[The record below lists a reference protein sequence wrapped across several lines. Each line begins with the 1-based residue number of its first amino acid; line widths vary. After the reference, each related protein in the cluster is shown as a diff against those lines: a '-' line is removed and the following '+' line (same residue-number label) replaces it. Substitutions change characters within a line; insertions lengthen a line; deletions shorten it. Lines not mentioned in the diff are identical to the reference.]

1 MSLVRVPTR
10 VFAICAVFLC
20 AFASG
25 VAAQELKLK
34 RVMLSTGGVAYY
46 EHEAVVEGDA
56 ELSLNLRLDQI
67 DDVLKSLVVY
77 DGVGRVGA
85 IRLPGRD
92 ALRQIF
98 RDLPFEP
105 GDLTSPVA
113 LLNAQRGAE
122 LVAAGA
128 RELRGR
134 LIGVQAE
141 TVALPN
147 QQGTITRHR
156 VSLMTGA
163 GIQQFVLEEADSVRF
178 FDDAIQG
185 QLDTALAAV
194 AAHRVRDRR
203 TLRVEVKGDGRRAV
217 RVGYVVAAPLWK
229 SSYRMI
235 LDEAGDTG
243 RLQGWAVVE
252 NMSGHDWDDVELTLL
267 SGNPVTFRQALYTAY
282 YVHRPEV
289 PVEVLGRVLPR
300 PDSGA
305 VSLEGDFR
313 GRAQLRRQRMEE
325 SELADMDML
334 ERRAVMSKS
343 AIVAGVASELMAAE
357 PMAPMAAPAMA
368 AARADAATQVVF
380 RLTEPVSV
388 ASGQSVVVPI
398 VDVAVPASRVAL
410 YQQITHALHPLAS
423 VRLVNDT
430 GTGLPPGVLTLYE
443 RGADGAVAYVGDA
456 RLSSLPAGEER
467 LLGFALDQKTRVDR
481 EVHSTRSIVKGAISR
496 GTFRLTVRQRQTT
509 EYRLKGPAGEAR
521 ELLIEHPRLA
531 GWDLEEPDPKAATLT
546 ESHYRLPVSLK
557 AGEEKLLQVVL
568 GRPVVE
574 RHGLVDM
581 TRDQFRVYAASQEL
595 APELRRAFRRLAEL
609 RAEVE
614 RFRLVMAELQQ
625 RRDKIFQD
633 QERIRRNLNSVPR
646 DGDLHRR
653 YVDKLTD
660 QEDFLDRLMGDV
672 EDTQQAL
679 NGAEAK
685 LAQTIQNM
693 DI

>member
-1 MSLVRVPTR
+1 
-10 VFAICAVFLC
+10 
-20 AFASG
+20 
-25 VAAQELKLK
+25 
-34 RVMLSTGGVAYY
+34 
-46 EHEAVVEGDA
+46 
-56 ELSLNLRLDQI
+56 
-67 DDVLKSLVVY
+67 
-77 DGVGRVGA
+77 
-85 IRLPGRD
+85 
-92 ALRQIF
+92 
-98 RDLPFEP
+98 
-105 GDLTSPVA
+105 
-113 LLNAQRGAE
+113 
-122 LVAAGA
+122 
-128 RELRGR
+128 
-134 LIGVQAE
+134 
-141 TVALPN
+141 
-147 QQGTITRHR
+147 
-156 VSLMTGA
+156 
-163 GIQQFVLEEADSVRF
+163 
-178 FDDAIQG
+178 
-185 QLDTALAAV
+185 
-194 AAHRVRDRR
+194 
-203 TLRVEVKGDGRRAV
+203 
-217 RVGYVVAAPLWK
+217 
-229 SSYRMI
+229 
-235 LDEAGDTG
+235 
-243 RLQGWAVVE
+243 
-252 NMSGHDWDDVELTLL
+252 
-267 SGNPVTFRQALYTAY
+267 
-282 YVHRPEV
+282 
-289 PVEVLGRVLPR
+289 
-300 PDSGA
+300 
-305 VSLEGDFR
+305 
-313 GRAQLRRQRMEE
+313 
-325 SELADMDML
+325 
-334 ERRAVMSKS
+334 
-343 AIVAGVASELMAAE
+343 
-357 PMAPMAAPAMA
+357 MA

-410 YQQITHALHPLAS
+410 YQQTTHALHPLAS

-467 LLGFALDQKTRVDR
+467 LLGFALDQKTRIDR

-509 EYRLKGPAGEAR
+509 QYRLKGPAGEAR
-521 ELLIEHPRLA
+521 ELLIEHPRLT

-614 RFRLVMAELQQ
+614 RFRLVLAELQQ

-685 LAQTIQNM
+685 LARTIQNM